1 MNINEMNTLEHIA
14 YVRLCLHFF
23 SAGCFL
29 LAATLLLSAIKDASK

>member
-1 MNINEMNTLEHIA
+1 MNLNEMNSLEFAA

-29 LAATLLLSAIKDASK
+29 LAATLLLSAIKDDRK